1 VSTLACHRT
10 PSAARRDGLTVAL
23 AGNPNVGKSTI
34 FNRLTGLEVLTTNYP
49 GATVEVNAAVVRL
62 DGRVLTLVDLPGIY
76 CLTCS
81 SGDQCAAREALLE
94 NPPDVVVAI
103 LDATNLARN
112 LFLVL
117 QLIDL
122 GFRVVVALNLADAAE
137 HAGIRIDAQHL
148 QDLLGVPVIPTV
160 ATRGHGLREVL
171 AEALR
176 ASGRPPVIRH
186 RYGPRLEG
194 EVARLAGQLDGQMPL
209 PARGAALL
217 VLEGAA
223 DAGILAG
230 AEPASKSAW
239 TERAAAAADRV
250 AAAYGEPAS
259 MAVARERHALADRIA
274 AKVMVSPGEFRGRAA
289 WRVAV
294 RPATGI
300 PLLLVVLAA
309 IFAGLFWG
317 GGALA
322 ALVDGAWATYAS
334 PLIRA
339 LLLTVFGEGVV
350 ARTLLWGLDA
360 GLNAVLS
367 VGIPYVLTFYAVL
380 GVLEDT
386 GYLNAATVLLDR
398 VMRGL
403 GLSGRAAIPLVAG
416 AGCNVPA
423 IIGLRT
429 LRTER
434 ERLIAGTLI
443 TLVPCSAR
451 TAVIFGAVAY
461 YLGWSWALALYGIV
475 TAVVLGAGWGLNR
488 LIPGGTPDLLVEVFP
503 FRIPAFRTVVRK
515 TWVRV
520 RDFIFVA
527 VPIVLAGSVV
537 LGALY
542 ETGLIRLAT
551 RPLAPIVEGWLGLP
565 AVAGLTLVFAVLRK
579 ELALQLLVALAIVE
593 FGRGAENLLSFMSKD
608 QLFTYALVNTIY
620 IPCIATIAVLSRTL
634 GRQRA
639 AVISLGTVALAVL
652 LGGVTMRLL
661 ALR

>member
-1 VSTLACHRT
+1 MSSLACHPSPRT
-10 PSAARRDGLTVAL
+10 AQRTGLIVAL

-34 FNRLTGLEVLTTNYP
+34 FNRLTGLEVLTSNYP
-49 GATVEVNAAVVRL
+49 GATVEVNSAAVRM
-62 DGRVLTLVDLPGIY
+62 DGHVLTLVDLPGIY

-94 NPPDVVVAI
+94 NPPDAVVAI
-103 LDATNLARN
+103 LDATNLTRN
-112 LFLVL
+112 LYLVL

-122 GFRVVVALNLADAAE
+122 GFRIVVALNLADAAE
-137 HAGIRIDAQHL
+137 HAGIRIDGRHL

-160 ATRGHGLREVL
+160 ATRGSGLREVL
-171 AEALR
+171 AEAVR
-176 ASGRPPVIRH
+176 ASDRTPMIRH
-186 RYGPRLEG
+186 RYGLRLES
-194 EVARLAGQLDGQMPL
+194 EVARLAAHLDGQLPL

-217 VLEGAA
+217 LLEGAA
-223 DAGILAG
+223 DAQILAG
-230 AEPASKSAW
+230 ADPAAKSAL
-239 TERAAAAADRV
+239 TERATAAGDRV
-250 AAAYGEPAS
+250 MAAYGEPAA

-274 AKVMVSPGEFRGRAA
+274 GKVMVSPREFRGRAA
-289 WRVAV
+289 WHIAV

-300 PLLLVVLAA
+300 PLLLLVLAA

-317 GGALA
+317 GGTLA
-322 ALVDGAWATYAS
+322 ALVDGAWARVAS
-334 PLIRA
+334 PPLRA
-339 LLLTVFGEGVV
+339 MLLAIFGQGAV
-350 ARTLLWGLDA
+350 ARTLLWALDA

-367 VGIPYVLTFYAVL
+367 VGIPYVLTFYVIL
-380 GVLEDT
+380 GILEDT

-398 VMRGL
+398 IMRSV

-423 IIGLRT
+423 IIGLRG

-434 ERLIAGTLI
+434 ERFIAGTLI

-461 YLGWSWALALYGIV
+461 YLGWPWALALYGIV
-475 TAVVLGAGWGLNR
+475 TAVIFGAGWGLNR
-488 LIPGGTPDLLVEVFP
+488 LVPGGTPDLLAEVFP
-503 FRIPAFRTVVRK
+503 FRIPTPRTVLRK

-527 VPIVLAGSVV
+527 VPIVLAGSLV

-542 ETGLIRLAT
+542 ETGWIRLAT

-579 ELALQLLVALAIVE
+579 ELALQLLVALAIVQ
-593 FGRGAENLLSFMSKD
+593 FGRGAENLLSFMSKE

-620 IPCIATIAVLSRTL
+620 IPCIATIAVLGRTL
-634 GRQRA
+634 GRRRA
-639 AVISLGTVALAVL
+639 AAISAGTVALAVL
-652 LGGVTMRLL
+652 LGGVAIRLL
-661 ALR
+661 GLF